1 MKNEPLHAAFF
12 IPATECDVPFSWTPH
27 YFICAFLTDY
37 AKLKT
42 SDQIV
47 FLHEFSALYQTF
59 GKVS

>member
-1 MKNEPLHAAFF
+1 MNLFMLPFSFLLLN
-12 IPATECDVPFSWTPH
+12 VMSPFSWTPH